1 MLGGLCMNCSIAA
14 SCMQLGAKSVAC
26 LTPCHA
32 TAGCGFFQRRSPV
45 GGAANGIPLNDAM
58 PLFVF
63 APSAAPPV
71 TLTVVI
77 WAAAENAR
85 AQATAAAAAAW
96 LARRSQWFIVLA

>member
-32 TAGCGFFQRRSPV
+32 VGGCGFFQRRSPV
-45 GGAANGIPLNDAM
+45 GGAANGSPLNAAM
-58 PLFVF
+58 PLAAVV
-63 APSAAPPV
+63 PSAVPPV

-85 AQATAAAAAAW
+85 AQAAVASAAAAAAW
-96 LARRSQWFIVLA
+96 RAR